1 MTEPTAEEK
10 ALLAQG
16 VTPASLSDGQMGGGN
31 KTPADTGVTKP
42 VPEPTAEE
50 KAAAQK
56 VIDDKAAADKL
67 VADEAAAKKAGTDQV
82 GKTEWAKSEDP
93 VYNSVIEMLTDSGV
107 SPMEG
112 SAIFDKA
119 VASGNLEDIDWDA
132 LQKKVKPGQFT
143 LIKAGVEKYYDDQ
156 YKPVR
161 ETVAKGHEIVGGE
174 ENWIKVRD
182 WAQKAEKAGKLPQIE
197 EIRRAIGQNGWIA
210 QKAIEELKS
219 LYEKDPSNKGLG
231 VNKITEGNVNQVIAA
246 GDALNAADYRTELNK
261 LRDGFREP
269 DPKKLAALQARRK
282 AGMAA
287 NL

>member
-1 MTEPTAEEK
+1 MAEPTAEEK

-16 VTPASLSDGQMGGGN
+16 VTPASLDPGQTGGGN
-31 KTPADTGVTKP
+31 KAPVDTGVTKK

-56 VIDDKAAADKL
+56 IVDDKAAADKL
-67 VADEAAAKKAGTDQV
+67 VADEEAAKKAGTDQV
-82 GKTEWAKSEDP
+82 GKTKWAKSDDP
-93 VYNSVIEMLTDSGV
+93 IYNSVIEMLTDSGV

-119 VASGNLEDIDWDA
+119 VASGNLEDIDWA
-132 LQKKVKPGQFT
+132 VLEKKVKPGQFT

-156 YKPVR
+156 YKPIR

-174 ENWIKVRD
+174 ENWVKVRD
-182 WAQKAEKAGKLPQIE
+182 WAQKQEKAGKLPQLG
-197 EIRRAIGQNGWIA
+197 EIRKAIGQNGWIA
-210 QKAIEELKS
+210 QKAIEELKG

-231 VNKITEGNVNQVIAA
+231 VQKFTEGNVNQVIAA
-246 GDALNAADYRTELNK
+246 GDALNASDYRAELEK
-261 LRDGFREP
+261 LKNGFREP

-287 NL
+287 GL